1 MPHIYTI
8 SNILYVRVTSL
19 HAFNEY
25 GDDNDENDDDDAD
38 NIILPISV
46 CVRWKSENFDAND
59 YKIKAA
65 WNEYATMHPLN
76 G

>member
-46 CVRWKSENFDAND
+46 CVCVGNRKTLMRMTIKSKRREMNTRQC
-59 YKIKAA
+59 I
-65 WNEYATMHPLN
+65 H
-76 G
+76 